1 MITVGLLVIMI
12 LSFIVFAFTWKGRE
26 GEKAPD
32 IYLSMDK
39 EKASLFKPKTPK
51 LDDEL
56 LHIFDDIDDS
66 NDN

>member
-1 MITVGLLVIMI
+1 MITIGLLVIII
-12 LSFIVFAFTWKGRE
+12 LSFIVFAFLEKRRE

>member
-1 MITVGLLVIMI
+1 MITIGLLVIMI
-12 LSFIVFAFTWKGRE
+12 LSFIVFTFLERGRE